1 MHFYISMKRSLL
13 HIAFWLVYLFQNL
26 LLIFL
31 LNTTRLQLLASRNLL
46 LSIEHSLIL
55 LLPKLLFTYF
65 ILSVALKRI
74 IKGGFWQKW
83 TFYSALALVSAVLLY
98 RGLLVFFI
106 DPVIYGWS
114 GGNNPFFYALGFP
127 VALMDIGFVS
137 GVAIA
142 IKQIEQQL
150 TRTKVEQLLITE
162 KLETELKYLRH
173 QTNPHFLF
181 NTLNNIYALARKKS
195 DDTAD
200 AIMRLSKLLRFMLN
214 DAAKPLI
221 TILDEIKIIEDYI
234 DLERIRYN
242 ERLTVNFQKNMDDD
256 QELISPLLLLP
267 FIENA
272 FKHGASESRF
282 LSYIHIELKLHD
294 GFLKFSIINSKESG
308 ASECLGANIGL
319 SNVKRQLELLYTEYD
334 MQVMNED
341 SRFLIS
347 LTINLKSHAK
357 YDLPDS
363 RR

>member
-1 MHFYISMKRSLL
+1 MKRLLL
-13 HIAFWLVYLFQNL
+13 HIAFWLVYLFQNI

-31 LNTTRLQLLASRNLL
+31 LNTTRIQLSTDKNLL
-46 LSIEHSLIL
+46 LSVEHSLVL

-65 ILSVALKRI
+65 ILLVTLDKITRE
-74 IKGGFWQKW
+74 GFRKKW
-83 TFYSALALVSAVLLY
+83 TFYSILALIFALLFY

-106 DPVIYGWS
+106 DPVIYGWAHDS
-114 GGNNPFFYALGFP
+114 NPFFYALGFP

-150 TRTKVEQLLITE
+150 KRTKVEQLLAKE

-195 DDTAD
+195 GDTAD
-200 AIMRLSKLLRFMLN
+200 AIMRLSKLLRFMLY
-214 DAAKPLI
+214 DAAKPFI
-221 TILDEIKIIEDYI
+221 TIRDEIKIMEDYI
-234 DLERIRYN
+234 DLERMRYN
-242 ERLTVNFQKNMDDD
+242 ERLTVSFLKNIDDD

-267 FIENA
+267 FVENA

-282 LSYIHIELKLHD
+282 LSYIHIDMRLHD
-294 GFLKFSIINSKESG
+294 GLLKFMIKNTKENNNKEYPG
-308 ASECLGANIGL
+308 ASIGL
-319 SNVKRQLELLYTEYD
+319 NNVKRQLELLYTEHD
-334 MQVMNED
+334 LQVMNED
-341 SRFLIS
+341 SLFLIS
-347 LTINLKSHAK
+347 LTINLKSYAK
-357 YDLPDS
+357 NELPDS

>member
-1 MHFYISMKRSLL
+1 MKRWLL
-13 HIAFWLVYLFQNL
+13 HIAFWLVYLFQNV

-31 LNTTRLQLLASRNLL
+31 LNTTRLQLPFSRNLL
-46 LSIEHSLIL
+46 LSTEHSLIL

-74 IKGGFWQKW
+74 INGGFRERW
-83 TFYSALALVSAVLLY
+83 TLYSALSLLIAVFLY

-114 GGNNPFFYALGFP
+114 GNNNPFFYALGFP

-137 GVAIA
+137 GVAIT
-142 IKQIEQQL
+142 IKQIKQQL
-150 TRTKVEQLLITE
+150 TRTKDEQLLKTE
-162 KLETELKYLRH
+162 KLQTELKYLRH

-195 DDTAD
+195 DNTAD
-200 AIMRLSKLLRFMLN
+200 AVMRLSKLLRFMLYE
-214 DAAKPLI
+214 AAKPHI
-221 TILDEIKIIEDYI
+221 TIFDEIKIIEDYI
-234 DLERIRYN
+234 DLEKIRYN
-242 ERLTVNFQKNMDDD
+242 ERLTVSFVKNVDDE

-267 FIENA
+267 FVENA

-282 LSYIHIELKLHD
+282 LSYIHIELELWD
-294 GFLKFSIINSKESG
+294 GLLKFCIKNSKERSNTEDLS
-308 ASECLGANIGL
+308 AKIGL
-319 SNVKRQLELLYTEYD
+319 SNVKRQLELLYREYD

-341 SRFLIS
+341 SLFLIS